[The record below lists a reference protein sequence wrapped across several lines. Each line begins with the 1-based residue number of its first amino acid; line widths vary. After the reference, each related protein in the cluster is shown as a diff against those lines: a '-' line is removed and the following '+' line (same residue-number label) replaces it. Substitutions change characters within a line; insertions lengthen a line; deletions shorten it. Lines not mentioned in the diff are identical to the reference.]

1 MSDNLKETIK
11 QILEKFSM
19 NAVHLTATDNNVFTK
34 IGGQPLA
41 DKNFEWPKWNGQ
53 SLAFIMQIK
62 LSEITLLS
70 NLQQFPQEGLLYVFY
85 DKEQSTWG
93 GSYKD
98 KGSWKIIFCPE
109 HDDLHLVPY
118 PQDIEDEYKYTEKK
132 LGQTLIKTYPSED
145 DITMK
150 HLTREQR
157 LHLTHDQI
165 DWCDDLAESA
175 YGDSPRHQI
184 GGIAYA
190 IQDSDMDRECQLTF
204 LDGQILASS
213 GRNSIADYDS
223 PEAKKELG
231 MKRKELRKNLEKDS
245 KDWILLLQ
253 VDSDDDAGMMWG
265 DVGILYFWIR
275 KDDLAQLNFE
285 NVWMIL
291 QCC

>member
-1 MSDNLKETIK
+1 
-11 QILEKFSM
+11 M

-85 DKEQSTWG
+85 DKEQSTCG
-93 GSYKD
+93 DSYKD
-98 KGSWKIIFCPE
+98 RGSWKIIFCPE
-109 HDDLHLVPY
+109 HDDLNLVPY

-145 DITMK
+145 EIIMK
-150 HLTREQR
+150 HLTQEQR
-157 LHLTHDQI
+157 LHFTRDLR
-165 DWCDDLAESA
+165 DWCNDLVDSLLDSA
-175 YGDSPRHQI
+175 YGDSPLHQI
-184 GGIAYA
+184 GGIALPV
-190 IQDSDMDRECQLTF
+190 QTFDMERDCQLAF
-204 LDGQILASS
+204 F
-213 GRNSIADYDS
+213 
-223 PEAKKELG
+223 KK
-231 MKRKELRKNLEKDS
+231 RQTKENLEKDS

-253 VDSDDDAGMMWG
+253 IGSDDDVGMMWG
-265 DVGILYFWIR
+265 DGGMLYFWIR

-291 QCC
+291 ECC